1 MTKPM
6 PSKTLTIDGDNID
19 DISSFYAEINR
30 VFMADENWK
39 LGPSL
44 DALNDMLYGAYGA
57 IQGDEPVVV
66 VWKNMEKSR
75 AALGLDSTTAFYE
88 DKLKHPETFDISLI
102 SRQLDTLRQGT
113 GPTYFEIVL
122 EILAGHSNIRLEAR

>member
-1 MTKPM
+1 M
-6 PSKTLTIDGDNID
+6 PSKTLTIDGSNID
-19 DISSFYAEINR
+19 DISSFYEEINR

-57 IQGDEPVVV
+57 IQGNEPVVV

-75 AALGLDSTTAFYE
+75 ATLGLESTTAFYE
-88 DKLKHPETFDISLI
+88 DKLKHPETYNVELI
-102 SRQLDTLRQGT
+102 SRQLNALRQGT

-122 EILAGHSNIRLEAR
+122 EMLEGHSNITLEVR